1 MEKSPP
7 RSYKKQQKI
16 EKKTIQEKKKEKKKL
31 KVTNINQSLSTTR
44 KVDRKLCK
52 NLKIEKQHQ
61 LGFGEPN

>member
-16 EKKTIQEKKKEKKKL
+16 EKNNYSRKEKKKL
-31 KVTNINQSLSTTR
+31 KVTNINQSLSTR